1 MILDNGLCTHTNI
14 GMASKNISITEDAYM
29 RLRRARRHPR
39 ESFSEVIRR
48 GEWGASAMT
57 ARSWLENMDSV
68 PEVSEEVL
76 GALEADQQND
86 QPPKDKWSC

>member
-1 MILDNGLCTHTNI
+1 
-14 GMASKNISITEDAYM
+14 M

-39 ESFSEVIRR
+39 ESFSQVISR
-48 GEWGASAMT
+48 GEWGASTAT

-68 PEVSEEVL
+68 PEVSEGIL
-76 GALEADQQND
+76 DALEADQQND

>member
-1 MILDNGLCTHTNI
+1 
-14 GMASKNISITEDAYM
+14 M

-39 ESFSEVIRR
+39 ESFSQVIRR
-48 GEWGASAMT
+48 GEWGASAAT

-68 PEVSEEVL
+68 PEVSEGILDV
-76 GALEADQQND
+76 LEADQQND